1 MRLLVVLR
9 VLGILLI
16 AEGLFMLPSVLW
28 SLFDGESAWL
38 GIAYAMGCTLLM
50 GLFVFYATPPL
61 QNVWP
66 QESLAAVVI
75 GWIMVCFV
83 GTLPFL
89 FSNTVSSFTDALFE
103 SVSGFTTTGASI
115 FADVESL
122 PHGILLWRSVTH
134 FFGGMGI
141 ITFTSLVL
149 PNSALGGT
157 GLLKMESA
165 AMLQDQSRPR
175 LREWLRIILLIYIG
189 FCFLETVLLVFLG
202 LSVFDAIN
210 HAFASVATG
219 GFSTKNA
226 SIGAF
231 HNVYVEMVAITF
243 MFAGGMNFS
252 VYYMFF
258 RKNFKQALSR
268 DDVRFYFLF
277 TIVSILSIAFI
288 NYGNVNDT
296 WTSAIR
302 DSTFT
307 VVSLNTT
314 TGFVTADYE
323 KWPQFCQ
330 LLLVLLML
338 VGACFGST
346 CGAIKNIRIIVLVKA
361 VVKEIRQMIHPTGV
375 FVVRVNQM
383 SLRDRDITF
392 IGLFVSMYLILFLFI
407 SLLLCISGMDIV
419 SALGGTAACM
429 GGVGPGL
436 GLVGPM
442 DNYGG
447 LEGMAKWLFMFAML
461 LGRLEIFSFFALLL
475 PEFWSRSSM
484 RRTP

>member
-447 LEGMAKWLFMFAML
+447 LEGMAKWLFIFAML

>member
-16 AEGLFMLPSVLW
+16 TEGLFILPSVLW
-28 SLFDGESAWL
+28 SLFDGESAWM
-38 GIAYAMGCTLLM
+38 GIAYAMGCTLLL
-50 GLFVFYATPPL
+50 GVVVFFATPPL

-89 FSNTVSSFTDALFE
+89 FTHTVTSFTDALFE
-103 SVSGFTTTGASI
+103 SVSGFTTTGGSI
-115 FADVESL
+115 FSDVESL

-189 FCFLETVLLVFLG
+189 LCFLETVLLVIFG

-231 HNVYVEMVAITF
+231 HNVYVEIVAILF

-252 VYYMFF
+252 VYYMLF
-258 RKNFKQALSR
+258 RKNIRQALSR

-277 TIVSILSIAFI
+277 IIASILSIAFI
-288 NYGNVNDT
+288 NYGKVNDT

-302 DSTFT
+302 DSAFA

-346 CGAIKNIRIIVLVKA
+346 CGAIKNIRIIVLFKA
-361 VVKEIRQMIHPTGV
+361 MIKEIRHLIHPTGV
-375 FVVRVNQM
+375 FVVRINQM

-392 IGLFVSMYLILFLFI
+392 IGIFVSTYLILFLFI
-407 SLLLCISGMDIV
+407 SLLLCIAGMDIV
-419 SALGGTAACM
+419 SAIGGTAACM

-436 GLVGPM
+436 GMVGPM

-447 LEGMAKWLFMFAML
+447 LTGMAKWLFIMAML

-484 RRTP
+484 RRTQ